1 MGCAE
6 SLARPKIAT
15 IKKMKAR
22 VQMKTEP
29 RIAPPT
35 AMTLLIH
42 RVEILKPQST
52 VVNRQLRS
60 SILPVR
66 GRHGGL
72 QTHGSFGY
80 IFEQSGS

>member
-1 MGCAE
+1 M
-6 SLARPKIAT
+6 P
-15 IKKMKAR
+15 
-22 VQMKTEP
+22 
-29 RIAPPT
+29 APPGEVPVSAAAAHAEDSQT
-35 AMTLLIH
+35 STQDRKAKTKSAMTLLIH
-42 RVEILKPQST
+42 RVEILKPPST
-52 VVNRQLRS
+52 VVNRRLRS